1 MMECLKIIN
10 LLGNAQNQPSKNWV
24 EINDDSR
31 RKYDFSN
38 QIRFKTSIQKLSVVI
53 VVNIYL

>member
-10 LLGNAQNQPSKNWV
+10 LLGNARNQPSKNWV

-38 QIRFKTSIQKLSVVI
+38 QIRFKTSIQKISVVI

>member
-10 LLGNAQNQPSKNWV
+10 LLGNARNQPSKNWV
-24 EINDDSR
+24 EINGDSR

>member
-1 MMECLKIIN
+1 MMECRKKIN
-10 LLGNAQNQPSKNWV
+10 LLGNTRNQSSKDWV
-24 EINDDSR
+24 EINDKSS
-31 RKYDFSN
+31 RKYTFSN

>member
-10 LLGNAQNQPSKNWV
+10 LLGNARNQPSKNWV

-31 RKYDFSN
+31 RKYNFSN

>member
-10 LLGNAQNQPSKNWV
+10 LLGNARNQPSKNWV

-53 VVNIYL
+53 VVNLYL

>member
-10 LLGNAQNQPSKNWV
+10 LLGNARNQPSKNWV

-53 VVNIYL
+53 LVNIYL

>member
-10 LLGNAQNQPSKNWV
+10 LLGNARNQPSKNWV